1 MNGFS
6 RKDMKSN
13 MKKSQF
19 LNLLSHCE
27 LVIKKYKNTV
37 LYPDYA
43 LYTSRYERMIEEIHQ
58 IKKAVQEDTLSTA
71 FRNLEITNMLDRND
85 PDDILRH
92 VMALNDYYLKNI
104 RCS

>member
-1 MNGFS
+1 
-6 RKDMKSN
+6 

-37 LYPDYA
+37 LYSDYA
-43 LYTSRYERMIEEIHQ
+43 LYTSRYDRMIEEIRQ
-58 IKKAVQEDTLSTA
+58 IKKAVQEGTLSTA
-71 FRNLEITNMLDRND
+71 FRSLEITNMVDRND

-92 VMALNDYYLKNI
+92 VLALNDYYLLHI